1 MLRKLVGSFA
11 KLHISAHLHTNY
23 TATETFFPA
32 SLEGAEWV
40 WQGIWALNY
49 ELLCPRLQQV
59 AFPKCPKWYY
69 TLYVCFLLNTKLTC
83 KDTKRTKHNQEHGS
97 EEWFSTELVDWLG
110 LQETCDN
117 FRDGGGAAEPLEHW
131 RQCACGQCAQRI
143 ELRNRSTSGVLMNQ
157 GFGIWEKN
165 SLMYSSRQWPTDLI
179 HGRFYQMK
187 FMLLSHPFTPS
198 EDASF
203 RIQNSKRLPMHCIFE
218 ALRSLMKLLSTWSLE
233 QGIKSLTLKTS
244 RFHKGNNAKNR
255 ALCWAMEEGHVD
267 I

>member
-1 MLRKLVGSFA
+1 MFAFFWTQNSHARTPSGPNTTRNTVQKSDFPRSWLIGSAFRKPA
-11 KLHISAHLHTNY
+11 TTSAT
-23 TATETFFPA
+23 
-32 SLEGAEWV
+32 GAE
-40 WQGIWALNY
+40 QQN
-49 ELLCPRLQQV
+49 LL
-59 AFPKCPKWYY
+59 
-69 TLYVCFLLNTKLTC
+69 
-83 KDTKRTKHNQEHGS
+83 
-97 EEWFSTELVDWLG
+97 STEG
-110 LQETCDN
+110 N
-117 FRDGGGAAEPLEHW
+117 APAANAPIASNW
-131 RQCACGQCAQRI
+131 GI
-143 ELRNRSTSGVLMNQ
+143 K

-165 SLMYSSRQWPTDLI
+165 SLMYFNDVFFEAMANRPYTRKILPN
-179 HGRFYQMK
+179 GMK

-203 RIQNSKRLPMHCIFE
+203 RIQNSKRLPLQCIFE

>member
-1 MLRKLVGSFA
+1 MTRDMS
-11 KLHISAHLHTNY
+11 S
-23 TATETFFPA
+23 
-32 SLEGAEWV
+32 
-40 WQGIWALNY
+40 
-49 ELLCPRLQQV
+49 ELLCLRLQQV

-83 KDTKRTKHNQEHGS
+83 KDTKRTKHDQEHAS

-110 LQETCDN
+110 LQETCNN

-143 ELRNRSTSGVLMNQ
+143 ELRNRLTSGVLMNQ

-165 SLMYSSRQWPTDLI
+165 SLMYFNDVFFEAMANRPYTRKILPN
-179 HGRFYQMK
+179 GMK

-203 RIQNSKRLPMHCIFE
+203 RIQNSKRLPLQCIFE

-244 RFHKGNNAKNR
+244 RFHKGEQRKEPGPMLSHGGR
-255 ALCWAMEEGHVD
+255 TCWHLTSHQTQQHESFGWHGVTPPLFASLIWVN
-267 I
+267 